1 VARLTVGEGG
11 VQSLTVLDNGW
22 LEIATASA
30 TLLRPSSE
38 CAEGAVEFANRVL
51 DPVARPEAAH
61 VPEVHE
67 APVGP
72 SMGLPVPE
80 AGYIA
85 PEPYKAPSD
94 PRIEAHPQRKRKGR

>member
-1 VARLTVGEGG
+1 
-11 VQSLTVLDNGW
+11 
-22 LEIATASA
+22 
-30 TLLRPSSE
+30 
-38 CAEGAVEFANRVL
+38 
-51 DPVARPEAAH
+51 
-61 VPEVHE
+61 
-67 APVGP
+67 VGP